1 MSPSPCCGEGSL
13 RFSLPPCGG
22 GLGWG
27 VTPRPRLVMHVIP
40 GINGRLTTNNCRLRM
55 RWQNRTPPAHT
66 IKIRRPISLPSAHY
80 ETVSPSDCRHAT
92 YANRSIS
99 LLVAP
104 YRIRFKQYLVGD
116 CPHFCTRKWGLSP
129 SRPMSQP
136 QSASQPL
143 GVLPATWHCQTAP
156 GTPLSPLAGRGVG
169 GLSILGLT
177 AL

>member
-1 MSPSPCCGEGSL
+1 V
-13 RFSLPPCGG
+13 
-22 GLGWG
+22 G
-27 VTPRPRLVMHVIP
+27 VTPRPRLVMHAIP

-80 ETVSPSDCRHAT
+80 ETVSPNDCRHAT

-116 CPHFCTRKWGLSP
+116 CPHFCTRDCPHFLYSEMGAVPFPPKVTASERQPTTWRSACHLALSD
-129 SRPMSQP
+129 SS
-136 QSASQPL
+136 
-143 GVLPATWHCQTAP
+143 WHS
-156 GTPLSPLAGRGVG
+156 PLSACGERSG
-169 GLSILGLT
+169 GIVDPGLDR
-177 AL
+177 ALITSRYEQFSKIVF